1 MRINIANALHKEI
14 ETKTSTQNDKDN
26 SEDSDGSAKFDDKKI
41 LYKSSYAT
49 VNAGKRRG
57 PFKKKY
63 SVDQYFD
70 FATKTSIVDDEIP
83 DIGGS
88 LEDYFKFLPPVP
100 EEMKQNMKN
109 QRDRLTKSAINQSS
123 STVLE
128 RIDDSKN

>member
-1 MRINIANALHKEI
+1 MKKMVSKTPHNMRINVNAFNKETDM
-14 ETKTSTQNDKDN
+14 TKTSTQNDKDN
-26 SEDSDGSAKFDDKKI
+26 SEDSDGSANFDKKI

-49 VNAGKRRG
+49 VNANQKRD

-70 FATKTSIVDDEIP
+70 FATKTSNLDDGIP

-100 EEMKQNMKN
+100 EEMMQK
-109 QRDRLTKSAINQSS
+109 
-123 STVLE
+123 
-128 RIDDSKN
+128 